1 MRCIGCGQEI
11 PDGSPFCAYCGT
23 QQPQQPAQQVVQQ
36 PAQQSAPQQSAPQ
49 QPAPQPQ
56 YQPQQPAAPQGG
68 GKKGL
73 LIAGICIG
81 VAILIVGIVI
91 VFLLLKKDDDDDKGK
106 KAEET
111 TEAVTE
117 ASSEETTTEATTE
130 ATTEEPAPTPYAEE
144 HGITFA
150 NIGDVAS
157 GNNFSGFTFE
167 ANEDELNDEIEDD
180 DTVYYEVD
188 GVSVETETY
197 SSYVNEVL
205 VSEPDA
211 AGNVIYTVEVKET
224 EETEMTNESGK
235 TINHT
240 CYSWR
245 PRVFDYY
252 SGSFIDDGG
261 VKEGLAGDDLAS
273 VTNLEFDGKQT
284 AVKTVYRFE
293 WLNVVDESEEVGNA
307 LKSHFKNETKYI
319 YSFKVP
325 QNYDGLVFVLYNGD
339 VDADEYKAV
348 LDMDDSSKRYKDSSD
363 NMIKYFDEDAIG
375 YVKDPNNGL
384 FIRLSD
390 VAHPTTAEAVSSVYS
405 VIDYSDPEYFDWTED
420 VKGGNYS
427 LGGETITD
435 PAELN
440 GWWEGYMV
448 WDPDNAMDSYGEE
461 LVNVKLES
469 NGSSIDWTD
478 DYFAMK
484 WGEDGSWDVKTDED
498 TTITGTFNSDGT
510 LTFDA
515 ATIGMNFEM
524 YGFYTNGYCQYAV
537 GWLTA
542 QSGESA
548 WVFLY
553 RP

>member
-1 MRCIGCGQEI
+1 MKCIGCGQEI

-106 KAEET
+106 KAEKT
-111 TEAVTE
+111 TAAVTE

-144 HGITFA
+144 QGITFA

-157 GNNFSGFTFE
+157 GNSFSGFTFE
-167 ANEDELNDEIEDD
+167 ANEDELNDETEDD
-180 DTVYYEVD
+180 NTVYYEVD

-240 CYSWR
+240 NYTWR

-252 SGSFIDDGG
+252 SGSFIDDVG
-261 VKEGLAGDDLAS
+261 VKEGFAGDDLAS

-307 LKSHFKNETKYI
+307 LKSHFKNESKYV

-339 VDADEYKAV
+339 IDADEYKAV
-348 LDMDDSSKRYKDSSD
+348 LDMDDSSKRYKDSSG

-375 YVKDPNNGL
+375 YVKDPNKGL

-405 VIDYSDPEYFDWTED
+405 VIDYPDPKYFDWTED

-484 WGEDGSWDVKTDED
+484 WGEDGGWEVKTDED

>member
-1 MRCIGCGQEI
+1 MKCIGCGQEI

-36 PAQQSAPQQSAPQ
+36 SAQQSATQ
-49 QPAPQPQ
+49 QPAPQSATQQPQ

-106 KAEET
+106 KAETT

-144 HGITFA
+144 QGITFA
-150 NIGDVAS
+150 NIGDKAS
-157 GNNFSGFTFE
+157 GNSVSQFSV
-167 ANEDELNDEIEDD
+167 EDVDDVDGEVDEE
-180 DTVYYEVD
+180 TAYYELD
-188 GVSVETETY
+188 GVSVQSDTY
-197 SSYVNEVL
+197 STYVNDVL

-211 AGNVIYTVEVKET
+211 AGNVIYTVEVRERDVSD
-224 EETEMTNESGK
+224 MTNESGK
-235 TINHT
+235 YVNHI
-240 CYSWR
+240 SNNWR
-245 PRVFDYY
+245 PRAFDYY

-261 VKEGLAGDDLAS
+261 PKEGVTGDNDTA
-273 VTNLEFDGKQT
+273 TTTLEFDGKQT
-284 AVKTVYRFE
+284 VVKNTFKYE
-293 WLNVVDESEEVGNA
+293 WYNDIDEKEDAGNA
-307 LKSHFKNETKYI
+307 TKAHFESDSKYVFT
-319 YSFKVP
+319 YKVP
-325 QNYDGLVFVLYNGD
+325 QNYDGLVFALYNGD
-339 VDADEYKAV
+339 TDIDEIKALDAMEDT
-348 LDMDDSSKRYKDSSD
+348 SKRYKDSAG
-363 NMIKYFDEDAIG
+363 NMIKFFDTDAIG
-375 YVKDPNNGL
+375 YTKDPNKYL

-390 VAHPTTAEAVSSVYS
+390 VAHPATAEAVSSVYS
-405 VIDYSDPEYFDWTED
+405 VIDYPDPDYFDWKDEAM
-420 VKGGNYS
+420 GGNYS

-484 WGEDGSWDVKTDED
+484 WGEDGDWEVKTDED

>member
-117 ASSEETTTEATTE
+117 ASSEETTTEATAE